1 MITKERFKMRER
13 RRTKREPPL
22 QARLDQ
28 TWGDFQSCMD
38 PRTAQGME
46 IAPLLYL
53 CNDLLIIL
61 PKMKL
66 FRYGPICEE

>member
-1 MITKERFKMRER
+1 
-13 RRTKREPPL
+13 
-22 QARLDQ
+22 
-28 TWGDFQSCMD
+28 MD